1 MKMKIAIP
9 TAQGNLCMH
18 FGHCETF
25 AVLTIDE
32 QTKKITGR
40 ENLVPPPHEP
50 GVLPAWLG
58 EQKVNVIIAGGMG
71 QRAQQLF
78 TEQNIAVVVGA
89 TDGTPE
95 ELTAAYLA
103 GTLVSGANACDH

>member
-1 MKMKIAIP
+1 MKIAIP
-9 TAQGNLCMH
+9 IANDKLCMH

-32 QTKKITGR
+32 QTKKVTAR

-58 EQKVNVIIAGGMG
+58 EQKVNAIIAGGMG

-78 TEQNIAVVVGA
+78 TDQNISVVVGA
-89 TDGTPE
+89 PSESPE
-95 ELTAAYLA
+95 KLVESYLA
-103 GTLVSGANACDH
+103 GTLQSGANACDH